1 MDKSWNSAYQAYLG
15 LANTLGIDRV
25 LFTADAP
32 YGSMK
37 ASRQCFDQMPINVN
51 DKEKIAH
58 LNAEPPARALLRS
71 QEKTCT
77 ASLNLSGR
85 PIAVVPMNEGS
96 GTGASDC

>member
-32 YGSMK
+32 YGSIK
-37 ASRQCFDQMPINVN
+37 AVRQCFDQMPIKVN
-51 DKEKIAH
+51 AH
-58 LNAEPPARALLRS
+58 LNAERLLGLSFEAKRN
-71 QEKTCT
+71 TCT

-85 PIAVVPMNEGS
+85 PIAVVPHE
-96 GTGASDC
+96 